1 MKKNFIYSLF
11 LGLAILVTSCELP
24 DNKNPKNAEIVS
36 AGALFTQSEIALVD
50 VITDM
55 DVNRNISRLLVQY
68 QSEVTYTM
76 ESRYNFSDRQ
86 VPDQFSGDIY
96 IEALTNIKD
105 LKNRVENTPITP
117 AYTEAIQKNQLA
129 VANIWEIYAYSVLV
143 DQFGNIPYTEA
154 LMGSANSRPKYDD
167 AWTIYQDLLE
177 RLDNA
182 IADLD
187 PRKDSFGDADVL
199 YNGDVTSWKMFAAS
213 MKLRFAMRL
222 ADVPAA
228 NSGNLVQ
235 EALETGVFNDE
246 SESAIFHHYGIAP
259 YVSPYYQAFVL
270 DARKDFCPT
279 NTLIDKMNALSDP
292 RMAIFFTQV
301 DTSTED
307 DVEKLAYKGLPY
319 GKSGSSS
326 YSKYS
331 HFADNIRIDPEYP
344 TVLLDYVEIEF
355 LLAEAAE
362 RGFAGVTDAK
372 QHYDN
377 AILESMKYWGVSDED
392 AAAYLAQP
400 SVAYSTAA
408 DNWKEKIGTQKWL
421 GLFDRGV
428 EAWAE
433 WRRLD
438 YPILNV
444 PEGMTYADIPV
455 RMPYPFNENKMNK
468 ANYDA
473 ASSAMGGDDATT
485 KIFWDKF

>member
-1 MKKNFIYSLF
+1 MNMKKNLIYSLF

-24 DNKNPKNAEIVS
+24 DNKNPKNAAAVS
-36 AGALFTQSEIALVD
+36 ANALFTQSEIALVD

-55 DVNRNISRLLVQY
+55 NVNRNISRLLVQY

-86 VPDQFSGDIY
+86 IPDGFSGDIY
-96 IEALTNIKD
+96 MDALGNIKD
-105 LKNRVENTPITP
+105 LKNRITNTPLTP
-117 AYTEAIQKNQLA
+117 AYTAEIQKNQLA
-129 VANIWEIYAYSVLV
+129 FANILEIYAYSVLV
-143 DQFGNIPYTEA
+143 DQFGDIPYSEA
-154 LMGSANSRPKYDD
+154 LMGSSNSRPKYDD
-167 AWTIYQDLLE
+167 AWTIYKDLLS

-182 IADLD
+182 IADLSEAD
-187 PRKDSFGDADVL
+187 DSFGEADVL
-199 YNGDVTSWKMFAAS
+199 YNGDVSLWKKFAAT
-213 MKLRFAMRL
+213 MKLRFALRL

-228 NSGNLVQ
+228 NSSALVQ
-235 EALETGVFNDE
+235 QALETGVFTDQ

-259 YVSPYYQAFVL
+259 YVGPYYQAFVL

-279 NTLIDKMNALSDP
+279 NTLIDKMNGLNDP
-292 RMAIFFTQV
+292 RRSVWFTLYDGQ
-301 DTSTED
+301 
-307 DVEKLAYKGLPY
+307 YKGLPY

-331 HFADNIRIDPEYP
+331 HFADDLRIKPDYP
-344 TVLLDYVEIEF
+344 TILSDYVEVEF

-362 RGFAGVTDAK
+362 RALGGVADAE
-372 QHYDN
+372 QHYNN
-377 AILESMKYWGVSDED
+377 AILASMKYWGVSDAD
-392 AAAYLAQP
+392 ANAYLAQP
-400 SVAYSTAA
+400 EVAYTTAA
-408 DNWKEKIGTQKWL
+408 GTYKEKIGTQKWL

-444 PEGMTYADIPV
+444 PEGMTYTDIPV

-468 ANYDA
+468 ANYESASA
-473 ASSAMGGDDATT
+473 AIGGDDATT
-485 KIFWDKF
+485 KLFWDKF